1 MIPNVTRGDRMG
13 GLLVYLVGP
22 GKSDEH
28 TEPHLVAG
36 DPALMAWYSEQ
47 ELSKAD
53 GVAIAEHLDLPRS
66 VFGTKVTSG
75 HVWHCSLSL
84 RAQEG
89 LLTDAKWG
97 EIAGAFT
104 RRMGFEDGVK
114 APVRWAAVRHG
125 VSANGN
131 DHIHLAV
138 NLVRED
144 GTKASTHLDYA
155 RAQRTAREL
164 EAEFGLERLDPDR
177 AGKAAYTRAE
187 VEIAARHAAKNLFA
201 EQVAAGTATGRWE
214 DLPAAQ
220 RQALAKAQLGT
231 VEPARVRLRR
241 VVRASSTA
249 AQDEAEFVRR
259 LRRAGLLV
267 RPRFASGR
275 QDVVA
280 GYSVADRPP
289 AGEKPVFV
297 GGWLLGKDLTLPR
310 LRQDWPDTPQHAQA
324 AVAEWVAGRRN
335 ARPVA
340 PGRETL
346 EPDPQLW
353 AAAATDLAQ
362 LREQL
367 RAVPVDDVH
376 TWARVARETS
386 GALAAWS
393 VRAEPTPGPLA
404 AAAAQLAQS
413 AQTRTKKPAPAGGGV
428 SLAGTAMLLAA
439 AAQTKDPGMA
449 QALILR
455 QMLNLM
461 KAIADAHMAAGDA
474 RRYQGIERAV
484 REQLVQVARDL
495 PNPDQVPVAV
505 AAGGPAFE
513 AEPGT
518 KAEEAVRIARRAQ
531 QEPPRASAPPIPN
544 PLQPRPAA
552 SSTPT
557 PSRGPEIER

>member
-13 GLLVYLVGP
+13 GLLSYLVGP
-22 GKSDEH
+22 GKSEEH

-36 DPALMAWYSEQ
+36 DPALMAWYGEQ
-47 ELSKAD
+47 ELSQAD
-53 GVAIAEHLDLPRS
+53 GLAIAAHLDLPRK
-66 VFGTKVTSG
+66 VFGTEVTGG

-89 LLTDAKWG
+89 VQTDDRWQQ
-97 EIAGAFT
+97 IAEAFMVK
-104 RRMGFEDGVK
+104 MGFEDGVK

-125 VSANGN
+125 LSAKGN

-155 RAQRTAREL
+155 RAQRAAREL
-164 EAEFGLERLDPDR
+164 EVEFGLERLDPQR
-177 AGKAAYTRAE
+177 AGRAVYQRAE
-187 VEIAARHAAKNLFA
+187 VEIAARHAARRVFEEQRANGA
-201 EQVAAGTATGRWE
+201 ESRRWAE
-214 DLPAAQ
+214 LPAAE
-220 RQALAKAQLGT
+220 RQALAKGQVPTA
-231 VEPARVRLRR
+231 EPARVRLRR
-241 VVRASSTA
+241 VVRASATA
-249 AQDEAEFVRR
+249 SADEAEFVRR
-259 LRRAGLLV
+259 LRRAGLMV

-275 QDVVA
+275 QDVVV
-280 GYSVADRPP
+280 GYSVADRP
-289 AGEKPVFV
+289 GHGDKPVFV

-310 LRQDWPDTPQHAQA
+310 LRQGWPDTPQHADA

-335 ARPVA
+335 AHPVA
-340 PGRETL
+340 PGRETA

-353 AAAATDLAQ
+353 AAAAKDLAA

-367 RAVPVDDVH
+367 RAVPVDDVD

-393 VRAEPTPGPLA
+393 VRVEPTPGPLA
-404 AAAAQLAQS
+404 AAAEQLAQS
-413 AQTRTKKPAPAGGGV
+413 AQTRTQKPVPAGAAV

-439 AAQTKDPGMA
+439 AAQTTDPGMA

-461 KAIADAHMAAGDA
+461 KAIADAHLAAGDA

-484 REQLVQVARDL
+484 REQLVQVARAL
-495 PNPDQVPVAV
+495 PNPDQVPAAV
-505 AAGGPAFE
+505 PAGGPGPAST
-513 AEPGT
+513 AGAA
-518 KAEEAVRIARRAQ
+518 AEEAARVAGQGQDRL
-531 QEPPRASAPPIPN
+531 RHAPPIPN
-544 PLQPRPAA
+544 RLESRPAA
-552 SSTPT
+552 TNTPKPT
-557 PSRGPEIER
+557 RGPEIER

>member
-36 DPALMAWYSEQ
+36 DPALMAWYGET
-47 ELSKAD
+47 ELSQSD
-53 GVAIAEHLDLPRS
+53 GLTIAHHLDLPRA
-66 VFGTKVTSG
+66 VFGTQVKDG

-89 LLTDAKWG
+89 LQTDQKWQ
-97 EIAGAFT
+97 EIAEAFMVK
-104 RRMGFEDGVK
+104 MGFEDGVK

-155 RAQRTAREL
+155 RAQRAAREI
-164 EAEFGLERLDPDR
+164 EVQFGLERLDPDR
-177 AGKAAYTRAE
+177 AGKAVYKRAE
-187 VEIAARHAAKNLFA
+187 VEIAARNAARSLFE
-201 EQVAAGTATGRWE
+201 EQRTTGTETRRWE
-214 DLPAAQ
+214 DLTGAQ
-220 RQALAKAQLGT
+220 RQALAKAQLPT
-231 VEPARVRLRR
+231 AEPARVRLRR
-241 VVRASSTA
+241 VVRASATA
-249 AQDEAEFVRR
+249 SQDEAEFVRR

-275 QDVVA
+275 QDVVT
-280 GYSVADRPP
+280 GYAVADRPVH
-289 AGEKPVFV
+289 GEKPVFV
-297 GGWLLGKDLTLPR
+297 GGGMLGKDLSLPR
-310 LRQDWPDTPQHAQA
+310 LRQGWPDTPQHADA
-324 AVAEWVAGRRN
+324 AAKEWVAGRRN

-340 PGRETL
+340 PGRETT

-353 AAAATDLAQ
+353 AAAAKDLEQ

-367 RAVPVDDVH
+367 RSVPVDDVD

-404 AAAAQLAQS
+404 AAAQALSQS
-413 AQTRTKKPAPAGGGV
+413 AQTRTQKPAPAGRGV

-439 AAQTKDPGMA
+439 AARSGGDPAIA

-461 KAIADAHMAAGDA
+461 KAIADAHAATGDA

-484 REQLVQVARDL
+484 REQLAHVARQL
-495 PNPDQVPVAV
+495 PDPDTAAVSVTDGQVPRT
-505 AAGGPAFE
+505 AGTA
-513 AEPGT
+513 
-518 KAEEAVRIARRAQ
+518 AEEAARVAGQGQDRLRQA
-531 QEPPRASAPPIPN
+531 APIPN
-544 PLQPRPAA
+544 RLEPRPTATT
-552 SSTPT
+552 TPT
-557 PSRGPEIER
+557 PAKGPEIER

>member
-28 TEPHLVAG
+28 AEPHLVAG
-36 DPALMAWYSEQ
+36 DPALMAWYCET

-66 VFGTKVTSG
+66 VFGTKVSGG

-97 EIAGAFT
+97 EIAGAFM

-125 VSANGN
+125 VSAGGN

-340 PGRETL
+340 PGRETT

-353 AAAATDLAQ
+353 AAAATDLAS

-367 RAVPVDDVH
+367 RAVPVDDIH
-376 TWARVARETS
+376 TWAQVARETS

-413 AQTRTKKPAPAGGGV
+413 AQTRTTKPAPAGAAV

-439 AAQTKDPGMA
+439 AARTTDPAMA

-461 KAIADAHMAAGDA
+461 KAIADAHQAAGDA
-474 RRYQGIERAV
+474 RRYQGIEKAV
-484 REQLVQVARDL
+484 REQLVHLARDL
-495 PNPDQVPVAV
+495 PNPDQAPSAVPAD
-505 AAGGPAFE
+505 GPAPQR
-513 AEPGT
+513 EPGT
-518 KAEEAVRIARRAQ
+518 AAQEAARVAGQGQDPLRT
-531 QEPPRASAPPIPN
+531 APPIPN
-544 PLQPRPAA
+544 RLQPRPAA
-552 SSTPT
+552 SNTPT

>member
-13 GLLVYLVGP
+13 GLLTYLVGP

-36 DPALMAWYSEQ
+36 DPALMSWYAEV
-47 ELSKAD
+47 ELSRAD
-53 GVAIAEHLDLPRS
+53 GLAIAEHLDLPRA
-66 VFGTKVTSG
+66 VFGTQVKGG

-89 LLTDAKWG
+89 LQTDQTWAQIAEAFMAK
-97 EIAGAFT
+97 
-104 RRMGFEDGVK
+104 MGFEDGVK

-138 NLVRED
+138 NLIRED

-155 RAQRTAREL
+155 RAQRTAREI
-164 EAEFGLERLDPDR
+164 EAQFGLEQLDPER
-177 AGKAAYTRAE
+177 AGRAVYQRAE
-187 VEIAARHAAKNLFA
+187 VEIAARAAAKNLFA
-201 EQVAAGTATGRWE
+201 DQVAAGQQTGRWE

-220 RQALAKAQLGT
+220 RQELAKAQLRT

-241 VVRASSTA
+241 VVRASATA

-259 LRRAGLLV
+259 LRRSGLLV
-267 RPRFASGR
+267 RPRYASGR

-280 GYSVADRPP
+280 GYAVADRAP
-289 AGEKPVFV
+289 AGDKPVFV

-310 LRQDWPDTPQHAQA
+310 LRQDWPDTPQHADA
-324 AVAEWVAGRRN
+324 AAAEWNAGRRN
-335 ARPVA
+335 TRPVA

-353 AAAATDLAQ
+353 DAAAKDLAA

-367 RAVPVDDVH
+367 RSVPVDDVD
-376 TWARVARETS
+376 TWAQVARETS

-404 AAAAQLAQS
+404 HAAAQLAQS
-413 AQTRTKKPAPAGGGV
+413 AQTRTTKPAPAGGGV

-439 AAQTKDPGMA
+439 AATTKDPAMG

-461 KAIADAHMAAGDA
+461 KAIADAHQATGDA

-484 REQLVQVARDL
+484 REQLVQVARAL
-495 PNPDQVPVAV
+495 PNPDQPPAAVP
-505 AAGGPAFE
+505 AGGPEVEGE
-513 AEPGT
+513 AGT

-531 QEPPRASAPPIPN
+531 QEPLRAAPPIPN
-544 PLQPRPAA
+544 RLEARPAA

-557 PSRGPEIER
+557 PTRGPEIER

>member
-1 MIPNVTRGDRMG
+1 MG
-13 GLLVYLVGP
+13 GLLTYLVGP

-36 DPALMAWYSEQ
+36 DPALMTWYGEA
-47 ELSKAD
+47 ELSRAD
-53 GVAIAEHLDLPRS
+53 GLAIAEHLDLPRS
-66 VFGTKVTSG
+66 VFGTQVSGG

-84 RAQEG
+84 RAEEG
-89 LLTDAKWG
+89 LQTDQMWQQ
-97 EIAGAFT
+97 IAEAFIQK
-104 RRMGFEDGVK
+104 MGFEDGVK

-125 VSANGN
+125 VSAGGN

-138 NLVRED
+138 NLIRED

-155 RAQRTAREL
+155 RAQRTARDL
-164 EAEFGLERLDPDR
+164 EAQFGLEQLDPDR
-177 AGKAAYTRAE
+177 AGKAVYIRAE
-187 VEIAARHAAKNLFA
+187 VEIAARNAAKNLFA
-201 EQVAAGTATGRWE
+201 DQVAAGAATGRWE

-220 RQALAKAQLGT
+220 RQGLANAQLRT

-241 VVRASSTA
+241 IVRASATA
-249 AQDEAEFVRR
+249 SADEAEFVRR
-259 LRRAGLLV
+259 LRRNGLLV
-267 RPRFASGR
+267 RPRYASGR

-280 GYSVADRPP
+280 GYSVADRAP
-289 AGEKPVFV
+289 AGDKPVFV

-310 LRQDWPDTPQHAQA
+310 LRQDWPDTPAHAHA
-324 AVAEWVAGRRN
+324 AVAEWNAGRRN
-335 ARPVA
+335 TRPVA

-353 AAAATDLAQ
+353 DAAAKDLAH

-367 RAVPVDDVH
+367 RSVPVDDLD

-413 AQTRTKKPAPAGGGV
+413 AQTRTTKPAPAGGGV

-439 AAQTKDPGMA
+439 AATTKDPGMA

-461 KAIADAHMAAGDA
+461 KAIADAHQATGDA

-484 REQLVQVARDL
+484 REQLVQVARAL
-495 PNPDQVPVAV
+495 PNPDQVAVAV
-505 AAGGPAFE
+505 PAGGPASETE
-513 AEPGT
+513 AGT
-518 KAEEAVRIARRAQ
+518 KAEEAVRIARQAQ
-531 QEPPRASAPPIPN
+531 QEPLRAAPPIPN